1 MTNRVASIA
10 AVLVTAVAGLS
21 SANNQTP
28 PSVDLPAPLA
38 RVLTDYEKAW
48 TAKNAKALA
57 SLFAED
63 GWVLSSG
70 QPPVQ
75 GRAAIEQHYQNS
87 GGPLSLRGLAYAT
100 EGKIG
105 YIVGGFARRTRRHR
119 HRQVHADACARTR
132 DGSWLIYSDMDN
144 GNARR

>member
-1 MTNRVASIA
+1 MTRRVASIA
-10 AVLVTAVAGLS
+10 ALLVMTVVEVS
-21 SANNQTP
+21 SAQNQTP
-28 PSVDLPAPLA
+28 PSVDLPAPLS

-48 TAKNAKALA
+48 TAKDANALA

-70 QPPVQ
+70 QSPVR
-75 GRAAIEQHYQNS
+75 GRAAIEQHYRNS
-87 GGPLSLRGLAYAT
+87 GGSLYLRGLAYAT

-105 YIVGGFARRTRRHR
+105 YIIGGFARERGATDIGKFTLTL
-119 HRQVHADACARTR
+119 RQAS
-132 DGSWLIYSDMDN
+132 DGKWLIYSDMDN